1 MKKFIFMIVAMFMAV
16 VTMNAEV
23 TKKGTYEGNKLTDN
37 ISVGLSAGAYTPL
50 QGHSFFGDIAPTVG
64 IQVTKYFNP
73 VFGFG
78 VEGQTYIND
87 RDGYHSCTF
96 PYTTNVSGLVY
107 VNASNLIWGY
117 NGAPRKF
124 EVEAVYGLGWGHVW
138 KKGADN
144 DLNYMTS
151 KAGVNVNWNVFKN
164 VSFAVKP
171 AVVWNLDGY
180 KGTVNHN
187 THYDLGNATF
197 ELTAG
202 VTYHFNGSNGKPYMT
217 YAALYDQAEVD
228 RLNGE
233 INALRTELA
242 KKPKT
247 ITVEK
252 PVYVEVPVKAAQYV
266 VYFTKGSSE
275 LSENSKAVLKNIPV
289 GATVD
294 VLGAADEVSS
304 KKFNQRLSERRAEA
318 VANYLKNNG
327 YKVDTVTATGETGD
341 IVADRKSVV

>member
-1 MKKFIFMIVAMFMAV
+1 MIVAMFMAV

-78 VEGQTYIND
+78 VEGQTFINAHDAYHTCTVPYVTNVTGLAYIN
-87 RDGYHSCTF
+87 
-96 PYTTNVSGLVY
+96 V
-107 VNASNLIWGY
+107 SNLFFGY
-117 NGAPRKF
+117 TGAPRKF
-124 EVEAVYGLGWGHVW
+124 EVEAIYGLGWGHVW
-138 KKGADN
+138 KKGKDN

-151 KAGVNVNWNVFKN
+151 KAGVNVNWNAFKN
-164 VSFAVKP
+164 VSFGVRP
-171 AVVWNLDGY
+171 AVIWNLDGY
-180 KGTVNHN
+180 KGVVNHN
-187 THYDLGNATF
+187 THYDMSNAAF

-233 INALRTELA
+233 INTLRAELA
-242 KKPKT
+242 KKPKA

-252 PVYVEVPVKAAQYV
+252 PVYVEVPAKGAQYV
-266 VYFTKGSSE
+266 VYFSKGSSE
-275 LSENSKAVLKNIPV
+275 LTDATKAVLKNIPA
-289 GATVD
+289 GSTVD
-294 VLGAADEVSS
+294 ILGAADEVSS
-304 KKFNQRLSERRAEA
+304 EKFNQRLSERRAET
-318 VANYLKNNG
+318 VANYLNNNG

-341 IVADRKSVV
+341 IVARVVVVTTK